1 MNWVTIN
8 FKTLLALLLPSFLR
22 QKRMLLW
29 LSCLLQPLEELYNE
43 LLYKMQHT
51 SQVIYLEKLLNEHF
65 DVVGY
70 DAKNHETTKQIVI
83 EDAPFVAVN
92 YLYLPAEIPPNPYL
106 YLGTKYISSVAN
118 YTDFIVKMPASIPY
132 EETKLRMLIDYYKL
146 AGKQYDITTL

>member
-1 MNWVTIN
+1 MNWVIIN

-22 QKRMLLW
+22 KKKQLLW
-29 LSCLLQPLEELYNE
+29 LSCLLQPLEELYGE

-65 DVVGY
+65 EVVGY
-70 DAKNHETTKQIVI
+70 DPENHETTKQITI
-83 EDAPFVAVN
+83 EDASFVPVN
-92 YLYLPAEIPPNPYL
+92 YVYLTAEIPPYPYL

-132 EETKLRMLIDYYKL
+132 EETKLRLLIDYYKL
-146 AGKQYDITTL
+146 AGKQYEIRTT